1 VEQEMERN
9 TRNGSMPGTLDRR
22 QFMLGSA
29 AAAAMFNAS
38 AASAAQP
45 LRLGISLIDIPRLW
59 GSPDGGFEGMRFGGY
74 TIYDALVT
82 WDLSQGDGPC
92 ALVPG
97 LATSWKHDDV
107 DKTRLIVTL
116 REGVKFH
123 DGSAFDADAAVWNF
137 DSIFNEKSPQFS
149 ATRAG
154 VTRSRVPTVARAE
167 KIDDK
172 TIAVITTMP
181 DASVIYQLSLLL
193 FVSPT
198 QYAKLGNDWAKFSL
212 NPSGTGAFKF
222 TGLVPRTR
230 LDLARNADYWDAK
243 RIPKSELVQLVP
255 IPDANARVAA
265 LRSGQIDFMESVPPD
280 TIPSLKAAGLQVVS
294 NIYPHTW
301 NWAFS
306 HLPDSPYRDVRVR
319 QAANL
324 AIDRQGIVALLNGT
338 AAPAKGMVPQNS
350 PWFGKPGFEPRFD
363 LAEAKR
369 LMTAAGY
376 GPNNRAKTKTLIANS
391 GGGQMVPLLM
401 NDFIQANLAE
411 IWIDVEFQVVDFI
424 TLFTAYRN
432 GATAPSAKGVHAI
445 NLASPV
451 QDPGTPFLRG
461 FAREM
466 TGRGANWGA
475 YINPEVDALIDAA
488 RGAFDPAVFDGTVTK
503 LQELLVK
510 EAVTLMVVHDTNP
523 RAMSPKVKG
532 FVAPQNWFADFAPVA
547 VS

>member
-1 VEQEMERN
+1 M
-9 TRNGSMPGTLDRR
+9 
-22 QFMLGSA
+22 
-29 AAAAMFNAS
+29 
-38 AASAAQP
+38 
-45 LRLGISLIDIPRLW
+45 
-59 GSPDGGFEGMRFGGY
+59 
-74 TIYDALVT
+74 
-82 WDLSQGDGPC
+82 
-92 ALVPG
+92 
-97 LATSWKHDDV
+97 
-107 DKTRLIVTL
+107 
-116 REGVKFH
+116 
-123 DGSAFDADAAVWNF
+123 
-137 DSIFNEKSPQFS
+137 
-149 ATRAG
+149 
-154 VTRSRVPTVARAE
+154 TRSRVPTVVRAE
-167 KIDDK
+167 RS
-172 TIAVITTMP
+172 TTRRLP
-181 DASVIYQLSLLL
+181 SSRPCRTQASSISFHFCCSSVRRNTPSLATTGPVL
-193 FVSPT
+193 
-198 QYAKLGNDWAKFSL
+198 AH
-212 NPSGTGAFKF
+212 PSGTRAFKF
-222 TGLVPRTR
+222 TAMVPRTR

-265 LRSGQIDFMESVPPD
+265 LRSGQIDFMESVRPTRSEPESRRD
-280 TIPSLKAAGLQVVS
+280 LGCQQ
-294 NIYPHTW
+294 
-301 NWAFS
+301 
-306 HLPDSPYRDVRVR
+306 HLSAYLELGVQSSSDSPYPDVRVR

-432 GATAPSAKGVHAI
+432 GSTAPAAKGVHAI
-445 NLASPV
+445 NLATPV
-451 QDPGTPFLRG
+451 QEPGTPFLRG

-466 TGRGANWGA
+466 TGRGGNWGA
-475 YINPEVDALIDAA
+475 YANPEVDALIEAA
-488 RGAFDPAVFDGTVTK
+488 RATFEPAAFDGTVTK

-510 EAVTLMVVHDTNP
+510 EALNLMVVHDTNP

-532 FVAPQNWFADFAPVA
+532 FIAPQNWFADFAPVA